1 MDATTRIEAVT
12 CHRDTDG
19 QLHVRLIDQ
28 RLLPTEEIWRD
39 LTDPEDVAQ
48 GITDMIVR
56 GAPAIGVTAGYGL
69 AQAMQVAVGDGRS
82 GDVTDDASW
91 DAAWQRWSARF
102 AATRPTAVNLFWAID
117 RLAARAEADAALGST
132 ADALQARASGL
143 FAEAVAIHDEDR
155 AACAAMGRHGAAL
168 LPDSGGV
175 LHHCNTGALATG
187 GIGTAL
193 GVLRAAVAAGKDIHV
208 WVDETRPYLQG
219 ARLTAW
225 ECVQDDL
232 PATLITD
239 NMAGWMMQQGR
250 IQAAIVGSDRI
261 AANGDVANKIG
272 TYAVAVLCKHHGIPF
287 YVAAPTSTVDLAC
300 PSGAEIP
307 IEQRTPREVT
317 HVGGW
322 APAELLP
329 PLQVAPEHIGIENP
343 AFDVTPAE
351 LVTAIIT
358 ERGVARPPF
367 AADLAAMVAEAQR

>member
-1 MDATTRIEAVT
+1 MEATTQIEAVT
-12 CHRDTDG
+12 CQALDNG
-19 QLHVRLIDQ
+19 QLIVRLIDQ
-28 RLLPTEEIWRD
+28 RLLPEQEVWRE
-39 LTDPEDVAQ
+39 LSDPEEVAQ
-48 GITDMIVR
+48 AITDMVVR
-56 GAPAIGVTAGYGL
+56 GAPAIGVTAAYGL
-69 AQAMQVAVGDGRS
+69 AQAMALAPA
-82 GDVTDDASW
+82 DDW
-91 DAAWQRWSARF
+91 DAAWDKWCARF

-117 RLAARAEADAALGST
+117 RLSRRAERDHAAGQRSAAALFEEAT
-132 ADALQARASGL
+132 A
-143 FAEAVAIHDEDR
+143 VHDEDR

-193 GVLRAAVAAGKDIHV
+193 GVLRAGVAAGKDLHI

-225 ECVQDDL
+225 ECVQDNL

-239 NMAGWMMQQGR
+239 NMAGWMMQQGK
-250 IQAAIVGSDRI
+250 IAAAIVGSDRI

-300 PSGAEIP
+300 PTGAEIP
-307 IEQRTPREVT
+307 IEQRTKREVS

-322 APAELLP
+322 APAELVP
-329 PLQVAPEHIGIENP
+329 PLQVAPAGIGIENP

-358 ERGVARPPF
+358 EQGVAQAPY
-367 AADLAAMVAEAQR
+367 ADALSQMVAAATRTT

>member
-1 MDATTRIEAVT
+1 MEATTQIEAVS
-12 CHRDTDG
+12 CHTDATG
-19 QLHVRLIDQ
+19 HIVVRLIDQ
-28 RLLPTEEIWRD
+28 RLLPTQELWRD
-39 LTDPEDVAQ
+39 LTDPERVAQ
-48 GITDMIVR
+48 AITDMVVR
-56 GAPAIGVTAGYGL
+56 GAPAIGVTAAYGL
-69 AQAMQVAVGDGRS
+69 AQAMQRAVAAGE
-82 GDVTDDASW
+82 AW
-91 DAAWQRWSARF
+91 DAAWRHWSARF

-117 RLAARAEADAALGST
+117 RLAARQARDAGLTDDAGRAAGLLDEAEA
-132 ADALQARASGL
+132 
-143 FAEAVAIHDEDR
+143 IHSEDR
-155 AACAAMGRHGAAL
+155 AACAAMGRFGAAL

-193 GVLRAAVAAGKDIHV
+193 GVLRTALAAGKDLHI
-208 WVDETRPYLQG
+208 WVDETRPFLQG

-225 ECVQDDL
+225 ECVQDKL

-250 IQAAIVGSDRI
+250 IAAAIVGSDRI

-300 PSGAEIP
+300 PTGKEIP
-307 IEQRTPREVT
+307 IEQRTPREVS

-329 PLQVAPEHIGIENP
+329 PLQVAPAGIGIENP
-343 AFDVTPAE
+343 AFDVTPAA

-358 ERGVARPPF
+358 EQGVARWPF
-367 AADLAAMVAEAQR
+367 AVDLAAMVAAAK

>member
-1 MDATTRIEAVT
+1 MEATTQIEAVS
-12 CHRDTDG
+12 CHVDPAGRIV
-19 QLHVRLIDQ
+19 VRLIDQ
-28 RLLPTEEIWRD
+28 RLLPVEEIWRD
-39 LTDPEDVAQ
+39 SLEPETVAQ
-48 GITDMIVR
+48 SITDMVVR
-56 GAPAIGVTAGYGL
+56 GAPAIGVTAAYGL
-69 AQAMQVAVGDGRS
+69 AQAMQRATTD
-82 GDVTDDASW
+82 GDVLAQPW
-91 DAAWQRWSARF
+91 DEAWQRWSERF
-102 AATRPTAVNLFWAID
+102 AATRPTAVNLFWAIE
-117 RLAARAEADAALGST
+117 RLGRRQQADADLDDTARAAGLLEEA
-132 ADALQARASGL
+132 
-143 FAEAVAIHDEDR
+143 FAVHQEDR
-155 AACAAMGRHGAAL
+155 EACAAMGRHGAAL
-168 LPDSGGV
+168 LPDAGGV

-193 GVLRAAVAAGKDIHV
+193 GVLRAAVAAGKDIHI

-239 NMAGWMMQQGR
+239 NMAGWMMQQGK
-250 IQAAIVGSDRI
+250 IAAAIVGSDRI

-300 PSGAEIP
+300 PTGKEIP
-307 IEQRTPREVT
+307 IEQRTNREVS

-329 PLQVAPEHIGIENP
+329 PLQVAPEGVGIENP
-343 AFDVTPAE
+343 AFDVTPSA

-358 ERGVARPPF
+358 EQGVARAPF
-367 AADLAAMVAEAQR
+367 AADLAAMVAAAQS